1 MIFEKLLD
9 DHITKARLGK
19 IRTYRGEINTP
30 VFMPVGTQG
39 AVKTV
44 TPEEVKEV
52 GAEIILANTYHLFLR
67 PGHELIEKA
76 GGLHSFMGWDR
87 PILTDSGGYQVF
99 SLARLRKIDEEGVY
113 FNSHIDGTQY
123 FFTPELVMDIQKAL
137 GSDIIMPLDICLGYG
152 ASYWETKDALKTTI
166 SWLKRA
172 IDYKEKTGNP
182 NQILFGI
189 VQGGFYKELRKEAVE
204 KLLEFEL
211 KGIAIGGISVGEPK
225 EAMYEIMEYT
235 LDLLPKDRPR
245 YLMGVGAPEDLVI
258 GVSMGVDMF
267 DCVLPTRFARHGVFY
282 TKEGRR
288 NIKNAKFKEDFTPL
302 EEDCD
307 CYTCKK
313 FTKAYIR
320 HLFLQHETLSYRLLT
335 IHNLRFLFRL
345 MEKIRKSIQEGRF
358 GEFKKEF
365 LSKYLISDKENRL
378 EKEDIWNKLLIY

>member
-1 MIFEKLLD
+1 MIFERLLD

-166 SWLKRA
+166 SWLKRS

-204 KLLEFEL
+204 NLLEFEL

-267 DCVLPTRFARHGVFY
+267 DCVLPTRLARHGVFY

>member
-76 GGLHSFMGWDR
+76 GGLHSFMGWNR

-267 DCVLPTRFARHGVFY
+267 DCVLPTRLARHGVFY